1 LKALGVRLAIDDFG
15 TGYSSLSYVMH
26 YPIDTLKVDQAFVR
40 DATER
45 EDHASLTRTI
55 VAMAQALRMQTVGE
69 GVETDAQRDFLAALG
84 CEELQGYLFSR
95 PLPGAAFNEYLDLVA
110 EAHAAPG
117 AASFRAS
124 EVVRS

>member
-1 LKALGVRLAIDDFG
+1 MKALGVRLAIDDFG

>member
-1 LKALGVRLAIDDFG
+1 MKALGVRLAIDDFG

-110 EAHAAPG
+110 EVHAAPG